1 MRKTILISLLL
12 VLAFSG
18 FSQHQ
23 GGELTL
29 NISGFS
35 NDTEQQVYPVFYE
48 ELYGSSSV
56 AIDYH
61 NPLKLYGI
69 TYKNTFS
76 NNSGIRLGLSYGARQ
91 ENHTRPA
98 YDYTNTE
105 YKMHQYRFSAGYEWR
120 KSIGEE
126 SYFSFGLDLT
136 YDRQKQELD
145 SEYLSSDYSQTG
157 EEELIL
163 DGFGVN
169 PFMGIN
175 YKLTKKITLSAE
187 AALVIK
193 ELSGENT
200 GDYAYYDKQYSSNSW
215 SNVFKENVEYKY
227 TTLSPVNNISIS
239 YTF

>member
-1 MRKTILISLLL
+1 MRKTILITLLL
-12 VLAFSG
+12 SMTFSG
-18 FSQHQ
+18 FSQQQ
-23 GGELTL
+23 GGELSL

-35 NDTEQQVYPVFYE
+35 EETGQQVYPVFYE
-48 ELYGSSSV
+48 ELYGASSV
-56 AIDYH
+56 AIDYQ
-61 NPLKLYGI
+61 NPLKIYGI
-69 TYKNTFS
+69 TYKNIFS

-91 ENHTRPA
+91 ENHTRPS

-105 YKMHQYRFSAGYEWR
+105 YKMHQYRFIAGYEWR

-136 YDRQKQELD
+136 YDRQKHELD
-145 SEYLSSDYSQTG
+145 SEYLSSDYRQTG
-157 EEELIL
+157 EEELIA

-169 PFMGIN
+169 PFIGIN
-175 YKLTKKITLSAE
+175 YKLTKKITLAAE

-215 SNVFKENVEYKY
+215 SNIFKEDVEYEY
-227 TTLSPVNNISIS
+227 TLLNPLNNISIS
-239 YTF
+239 YSF